1 MGSWVVVPF
10 LAGIDS
16 LQTRI
21 IFHLILFS
29 WLPFR
34 MLLYLHHTAI
44 FIFSGLNAP
53 TYCQFSL
60 QLCSGCHCN
69 SKSVLSV
76 HSANPEEMLKCPRR
90 LFFSLAKR
98 CICVFYFYFFFTY
111 FEMLEERV

>member
-1 MGSWVVVPF
+1 MVPF

-16 LQTRI
+16 LRTRI

-44 FIFSGLNAP
+44 FIFSGFNAP

-60 QLCSGCHCN
+60 QLCSSCHCN

-76 HSANPEEMLKCPRR
+76 HSANPEQTLKCPGY
-90 LFFSLAKR
+90 LFFSLAKNLYL
-98 CICVFYFYFFFTY
+98 CFLFFFFTY
-111 FEMLEERV
+111 FEMLEECV